1 MFITDAIFFQFN
13 VKIKKLK
20 MICLKTYIRSL
31 FFILSILII
40 SCDAI
45 VKNGQDRLIAR
56 AENHYLYLSDIK
68 DQLSSFKSNED
79 SIVMVRGLINNWARK
94 KLIYEKS
101 LINLPEN
108 KISQINS
115 MVEDYKSS
123 LYRNSYREFVL
134 KSLMDTILNKKLIS
148 EFYQSNKKNFKLREP
163 LYRIRLIG
171 FPLDNVDR
179 KEIINRFRRFESK
192 DIYFLDSLSF
202 QFSSYF
208 LADTIWLNK
217 FDVFDKVSFLN
228 NENVVYY
235 LKKQNYFEVK
245 DSLDLYLFQVIQ
257 RLGQDE
263 IAPLPYVE
271 NTIKNIVFNKKKI
284 DFIKDFDDGILKD
297 AIKTKKFETY

>member
-1 MFITDAIFFQFN
+1 MISIHTYFRSFFFLTLIIT
-13 VKIKKLK
+13 
-20 MICLKTYIRSL
+20 
-31 FFILSILII
+31 I
-40 SCDAI
+40 SCDGI

-56 AENHYLYLSDIK
+56 AENHYLYISDIK

-79 SIVMVRGLINNWARK
+79 SIAMVKGLINNWAKK

-115 MVEDYKSS
+115 MVEEYKSN
-123 LYRNSYREFVL
+123 LYRNSYREFIL
-134 KSLMDTILNKKLIS
+134 KSLMDTVLNKKLIS
-148 EFYQSNKKNFKLREP
+148 DFYQLNKKNFKLREP

-179 KEIINRFRRFESK
+179 NEIMNRFRRFESN
-192 DIYFLDSLSF
+192 DIYYLDSLSF

-208 LADTIWLNK
+208 LADSIWLNK
-217 FDVFDKVSFLN
+217 FDVIEKVSFLN
-228 NENVVYY
+228 NKNADYY
-235 LKKQNYFEVK
+235 LKKQNYFEVQ
-245 DSLDLYLFQVIQ
+245 DSLDLYLFYLIQ
-257 RLGQDE
+257 RLGQDQ

-271 NTIKNIVFNKKKI
+271 NTIKKIVFNKKKI
-284 DFIKDFDDGILKD
+284 DFVKDFDNGILKD

>member
-1 MFITDAIFFQFN
+1 MIR
-13 VKIKKLK
+13 KLK
-20 MICLKTYIRSL
+20 MICLQTYFRS
-31 FFILSILII
+31 FFFLTLIITI
-40 SCDAI
+40 SCDGI

-79 SIVMVRGLINNWARK
+79 SIAMVRGLINNWAKK

-115 MVEDYKSS
+115 MVEEYKSN

-134 KSLMDTILNKKLIS
+134 KSLMDTVLNKKLILD
-148 EFYQSNKKNFKLREP
+148 FYQSNQKSFKLREP

-179 KEIINRFRRFESK
+179 NEIMNRFRRFESN

-208 LADTIWLNK
+208 LADSIWLNK
-217 FDVFDKVSFLN
+217 FDVIEKVSFLN
-228 NENVVYY
+228 NKNADYY
-235 LKKQNYFEVK
+235 LKKQNYFEVQ
-245 DSLDLYLFQVIQ
+245 DSLDLYLFHLIQ
-257 RLGQDE
+257 RLGQDQ

-271 NTIKNIVFNKKKI
+271 NTIKKIVFNKKKI
-284 DFIKDFDDGILKD
+284 DFVKDFDNGILKD

>member
-1 MFITDAIFFQFN
+1 M
-13 VKIKKLK
+13 
-20 MICLKTYIRSL
+20 
-31 FFILSILII
+31 
-40 SCDAI
+40 
-45 VKNGQDRLIAR
+45 VKNGKDRLIAR

-79 SIVMVRGLINNWARK
+79 SIAMVRGLINNWARK

-115 MVEDYKSS
+115 MVEDYKSN

-134 KSLMDTILNKKLIS
+134 KSLMDTILSKKLIS
-148 EFYQSNKKNFKLREP
+148 DFYQSNKKIFKLREP

-179 KEIINRFRRFESK
+179 KEIINRFRRFEPN
-192 DIYFLDSLSF
+192 DIYYLDSLSF

-208 LADTIWLNK
+208 LSDSIWLNK
-217 FDVFDKVSFLN
+217 FDVFEKVSFLN
-228 NENVVYY
+228 NENIDYY

-245 DSLDLYLFQVIQ
+245 DSLDLYLLQVIQ
-257 RLGQDE
+257 RLRQDQ
-263 IAPLPYVE
+263 IAPLPYIE

-284 DFIKDFDDGILKD
+284 DFMKEFDNDLLKD
-297 AIKTKKFETY
+297 ATKTKKFETY

>member
-1 MFITDAIFFQFN
+1 
-13 VKIKKLK
+13 
-20 MICLKTYIRSL
+20 MICLQTYIKSL
-31 FFILSILII
+31 LLILLVILI
-40 SCDAI
+40 SCDSI
-45 VKNGQDRLIAR
+45 VKNSQDRLIAR

-68 DQLSSFKSNED
+68 EQLGLFKSKED
-79 SIVMVRGLINNWARK
+79 SIAKVRGLINNWARK

-115 MVEDYKSS
+115 MVEDYRSN

-134 KSLMDTILNKKLIS
+134 RSLMDTILSQELIS
-148 EFYQSNKKNFKLREP
+148 DFYRLNKKNFKLREP

-179 KEIINRFRRFESK
+179 NEIISRFRRFESK
-192 DIYFLDSLSF
+192 DIYYLDSLSF
-202 QFSSYF
+202 QFSTYF
-208 LADTIWLNK
+208 LADTIWLDK
-217 FDVFDKVSFLN
+217 FDAFDKVSFLN
-228 NENVVYY
+228 NENFDYY

-257 RLGQDE
+257 RLGQDQ
-263 IAPLPYVE
+263 IAPLPYIE

-284 DFIKDFDDGILKD
+284 DFMKDFDNDILRD
-297 AIKTKKFETY
+297 AIKTKKLETY

>member
-1 MFITDAIFFQFN
+1 
-13 VKIKKLK
+13 
-20 MICLKTYIRSL
+20 MICLQPHIRSL
-31 FFILSILII
+31 LFIQLII
-40 SCDAI
+40 IIGCDGI

-56 AENHYLYLSDIK
+56 AENHYLYISDIEE
-68 DQLSSFKSNED
+68 QLSSFKSNED
-79 SIVMVRGLINNWARK
+79 SISMVRGLINNWARK

-115 MVEDYKSS
+115 MVDEYKSN

-148 EFYQSNKKNFKLREP
+148 EFYQSNKKIFKLREP

-179 KEIINRFRRFESK
+179 NEIIKRFRRFESK
-192 DIYFLDSLSF
+192 DIYYLDSLSF

-217 FDVFDKVSFLN
+217 FDVFEKVSFLN
-228 NENVVYY
+228 NKNYDYY

-245 DSLDLYLFQVIQ
+245 DSLELYLFNVIE
-257 RLGQDE
+257 RLGQDQ

-271 NTIKNIVFNKKKI
+271 NTIKNIIFNKKKI
-284 DFIKDFDDGILKD
+284 DFIKDFDNGILKD

>member
-1 MFITDAIFFQFN
+1 
-13 VKIKKLK
+13 
-20 MICLKTYIRSL
+20 MICLQTHIRSL
-31 FFILSILII
+31 LFIKLII
-40 SCDAI
+40 IIGCDGI
-45 VKNGQDRLIAR
+45 VKNSQDRLIAR

-68 DQLSSFKSNED
+68 DQLSSFKSKED
-79 SIVMVRGLINNWARK
+79 SISIVRGLINNWARK

-115 MVEDYKSS
+115 MVDEYKSN

-134 KSLMDTILNKKLIS
+134 KSLMDTILDKKLVS
-148 EFYQSNKKNFKLREP
+148 EFYQLNKKNFKLREP

-179 KEIINRFRRFESK
+179 NEIMKRFRRFESK
-192 DIYFLDSLSF
+192 DIYYLDSLSF

-217 FDVFDKVSFLN
+217 FDVFEKVSFLN
-228 NENVVYY
+228 NENFDYY
-235 LKKQNYFEVK
+235 LKKQNFFEVK
-245 DSLDLYLFQVIQ
+245 DSLDLYLFNVIE
-257 RLGQDE
+257 RLGQDQ

-284 DFIKDFDDGILKD
+284 DFIKDFDNGILKD

>member
-1 MFITDAIFFQFN
+1 
-13 VKIKKLK
+13 
-20 MICLKTYIRSL
+20 MICLQTHIRSL
-31 FFILSILII
+31 LFIQLII
-40 SCDAI
+40 IIGCDGI

-56 AENHYLYLSDIK
+56 AENHYLYISDIEE
-68 DQLSSFKSNED
+68 QLSSFKSNED
-79 SIVMVRGLINNWARK
+79 SISMVRGLINNWARK

-115 MVEDYKSS
+115 MVDEYKSN

-134 KSLMDTILNKKLIS
+134 KSLMDTILDKKLVS
-148 EFYQSNKKNFKLREP
+148 EFYQLNKKNFKLREP

-179 KEIINRFRRFESK
+179 NEIMKRFRRFESK
-192 DIYFLDSLSF
+192 DIYYLDSLSF

-217 FDVFDKVSFLN
+217 FDVFEKVSFLN
-228 NENVVYY
+228 NENFDYY
-235 LKKQNYFEVK
+235 LKKQNFFEVK
-245 DSLDLYLFQVIQ
+245 DSLDLYLFNVIE
-257 RLGQDE
+257 RLGQDQ

-284 DFIKDFDDGILKD
+284 DFIKDFDNGILKD

>member
-1 MFITDAIFFQFN
+1 MMLINSLKLSKLAIMSFF
-13 VKIKKLK
+13 L
-20 MICLKTYIRSL
+20 MILM
-31 FFILSILII
+31 
-40 SCDAI
+40 SCDSI
-45 VKNGQDRLIAR
+45 TSSNQDRLIAR

-68 DQLSSFKSNED
+68 EQLGLFKSKED
-79 SIVMVRGLINNWARK
+79 SIAKVRGLINNWARK

-115 MVEDYKSS
+115 MVEDYRSN

-134 KSLMDTILNKKLIS
+134 RSLMDTILSQELIS
-148 EFYQSNKKNFKLREP
+148 DFYRLNKKNFKLREP

-179 KEIINRFRRFESK
+179 NEIISRFRRFESK
-192 DIYFLDSLSF
+192 DIYYLDSLSF
-202 QFSSYF
+202 QFSTYF
-208 LADTIWLNK
+208 LADTIWLDK
-217 FDVFDKVSFLN
+217 FDAFDKVSFLN
-228 NENVVYY
+228 NENFDYY

-257 RLGQDE
+257 RLGQDQ
-263 IAPLPYVE
+263 IAPLPYIE

-284 DFIKDFDDGILKD
+284 DFMKDFDNDILRD
-297 AIKTKKFETY
+297 AIKTKKLETY